1 MKNLHKTAAD
11 IAVDKYGRSVR
22 FKASPVDI
30 KYIRKYVAQIE
41 SNPEVQAGI
50 EMVLQE
56 IESCVIVP
64 EKAV

>member
-1 MKNLHKTAAD
+1 MKNLHKTAAE

-30 KYIRKYVAQIE
+30 KYIRKFVAEIE
-41 SNPEVQAGI
+41 HNPSVQAGI

-56 IESCVIVP
+56 IEGCVIVP